1 VCIFLISSRHS
12 SCHRG
17 PRGINHGREEEE
29 EEGEGE
35 GLICAGGGL
44 DLFKK
49 MQIRIVFRGGG
60 IAEVVHR
67 SRAHIKL

>member
-1 VCIFLISSRHS
+1 
-12 SCHRG
+12 
-17 PRGINHGREEEE
+17 
-29 EEGEGE
+29 
-35 GLICAGGGL
+35 
-44 DLFKK
+44 